1 MKLTWLDNLKVSKKL
16 SVGFGLIL
24 LGVLTVTAIGYLS
37 TNLLIERL
45 GKAARV
51 SEVKA
56 DALSLRIAAQTYTA
70 KPDASNSQGYTA
82 ALDNLGKTIEEGLKI
97 LTVPANADI
106 LRGIRDQ
113 AGVLRQT
120 FSQLVDNNRQIDQ
133 AMQPLITISEQVSG
147 SFETLLQ
154 KTFDDVSRSLDQSG
168 IDQVKI
174 AGDLRNGMTN
184 FRLVFR
190 RYISIPTA
198 ENRQITFDAAD
209 SLIAQVGSA
218 RNQLPNKAAPAVDE
232 ALAALQQYKSLMVS
246 ISQLMQQSDQI
257 RDSLRQQSMDIVT
270 STEKLMAGQV
280 VSANKEKDSA
290 VTQLLTVAVIVLL
303 LGIFAAILIT
313 RQITRPLDST
323 VIAARRIADGDLT
336 NDLSTTRQDELGLL
350 QNTMQHMTVSLRT
363 LIGGISNGVTQI
375 ATAAEELSA
384 VSEQTSAGVTQQKLE
399 VDQVATAM
407 NQMASTVQEVA
418 QNTEDASQAARQA
431 SDRAAHG
438 SSVVQHATREISQLA
453 GEVGQLGEA
462 MQRLIQDSD
471 KIGGVIDVIKAVAE
485 QTNLLALNAA
495 IEAARAGEQGR
506 GFAVVADE
514 VRSLAQRTQ
523 SSTTEIEALIKSLQ
537 DGTGA
542 ASELMNASRQRTEG
556 TVALARQ
563 AEESLLE
570 ITHSIVTI
578 EQMSQQISAAAEE
591 QSAVT
596 DEINRSVISVRD
608 IADQSATATE
618 QSAASTVELARL
630 AATCRTWLRA
640 SGSDGRHFQIVAKF
654 KRLTLQKERRWQSAL
669 LHQLQKP
676 SGPLVLRIQQNFAR
690 GAVRHD
696 AAALHEQHP
705 VSDVLSEFH
714 LVGHQ

>member
-1 MKLTWLDNLKVSKKL
+1 MMKSTWLDNLKVSKKL
-16 SVGFGLIL
+16 SIGFGLIL
-24 LGVLTVTAIGYLS
+24 LGVLTVTTIGYLS
-37 TNLLIERL
+37 ANLLIERL
-45 GKAARV
+45 GKASKVA
-51 SEVKA
+51 EVKA
-56 DALSLRIAAQTYTA
+56 DALSIRIAAQIYTA
-70 KPDASNSQGYTA
+70 KPDAGNAQGYGS
-82 ALDNLGKTIEEGLKI
+82 ALDNMGKTIEEGLSI
-97 LTVPANADI
+97 LTVPANAEL

-113 AGVLRQT
+113 AGGLRQT
-120 FSQLVDNNRQIDQ
+120 FSQLVDNNQKIDQ
-133 AMQPLITISEQVSG
+133 AMQPLIAISEQVSG

-154 KTFDDVSRSLDQSG
+154 KTFEDASRALDQNA

-198 ENRQITFDAAD
+198 ENRQITFDSAD

-218 RNQLPNKAAPAVDE
+218 RSRLPSQAGPAVDT
-232 ALAALQQYKSLMVS
+232 ALAALQQYKLLMVS
-246 ISQLMQQSDQI
+246 ISQLMQQNDQI
-257 RDSLRQQSMDIVT
+257 RDTLRQESLDIVK
-270 STEKLMAGQV
+270 SAEGLMAGQV
-280 VSANKEKDSA
+280 VSANKEKGSA
-290 VTQLLTVAVIVLL
+290 VAQLFTVATIVLL

-336 NDLSTTRQDELGLL
+336 NDISTTRQDELGLL

-384 VSEQTSAGVTQQKLE
+384 VSEQTSAGVTQQKME

-431 SDRAAHG
+431 SERAAHG

-453 GEVGQLGEA
+453 GEVGQLGQA

-523 SSTTEIEALIKSLQ
+523 KSTTEIEALIQALQ
-537 DGTGA
+537 QGTGA
-542 ASELMNASRQRTEG
+542 ASDLMDASRQRTEG
-556 TVALARQ
+556 TVQLARQ
-563 AEESLLE
+563 AEQALVE
-570 ITHSIVTI
+570 ITHSIGTI

-630 AATCRTWLRA
+630 
-640 SGSDGRHFQIVAKF
+640 GSNLQGMVARF
-654 KRLTLQKERRWQSAL
+654 
-669 LHQLQKP
+669 
-676 SGPLVLRIQQNFAR
+676 RI
-690 GAVRHD
+690 
-696 AAALHEQHP
+696 
-705 VSDVLSEFH
+705 
-714 LVGHQ
+714 

>member
-1 MKLTWLDNLKVSKKL
+1 MKSTWLDNLNVSKKL
-16 SVGFGLIL
+16 SIGFGLIL
-24 LGVLTVTAIGYLS
+24 VGVLTVTTMGYLS
-37 TNLLIERL
+37 ANLLIERL
-45 GKAARV
+45 GKAAKV
-51 SEVKA
+51 AEVKA
-56 DALSLRIAAQTYTA
+56 DALSIRIAAQIYAA
-70 KPDASNSQGYTA
+70 KPDAGNAQSYGT
-82 ALDNLGKTIEEGLKI
+82 ALDNLGKTIEDGLKI
-97 LTVPANADI
+97 LTVPANADL

-113 AGVLRQT
+113 AGALRQT
-120 FSQLVDNNRQIDQ
+120 FSQLVDNNQKIDQ
-133 AMQPLITISEQVSG
+133 AMQPLISISEQVSG
-147 SFETLLQ
+147 SFETLLH
-154 KTFDDVSRSLDQSG
+154 KTFEDASRALDQNA

-190 RYISIPTA
+190 RYISIPTT

-209 SLIAQVGSA
+209 SLIAQVIRA
-218 RNQLPNKAAPAVDE
+218 RTRLPNEAGPAVDA
-232 ALAALQQYKSLMVS
+232 ALAALQQYKALMAS
-246 ISQLMQQSDQI
+246 ISQMMQQNDQV
-257 RDSLRQQSMDIVT
+257 RDTLRQQSLDIVK
-270 STEKLMAGQV
+270 STEALMAGQV
-280 VSANKEKDSA
+280 VSANKEKSSA
-290 VTQLLTVAVIVLL
+290 VAQVFTVALIVLL

-313 RQITRPLDST
+313 RQITRPLNAT

-336 NDLSTTRQDELGLL
+336 NDISTTRQDELGLL

-375 ATAAEELSA
+375 ATASEELSA
-384 VSEQTSAGVTQQKLE
+384 VSEQTSAGVTHQKME

-418 QNTEDASQAARQA
+418 QNTEDASQAARLA

-453 GEVGQLGEA
+453 GEVGQLGHA

-523 SSTTEIEALIKSLQ
+523 QSTTEIEALIQALQ
-537 DGTGA
+537 HGTGA
-542 ASELMNASRQRTEG
+542 ASDLMDASRQRTEG
-556 TVALARQ
+556 TVELARQ
-563 AEESLLE
+563 AEQALVE
-570 ITHSIVTI
+570 ITRSISTI

-608 IADQSATATE
+608 IADQSAAATE

-630 AATCRTWLRA
+630 
-640 SGSDGRHFQIVAKF
+640 GSDLQGMVARF
-654 KRLTLQKERRWQSAL
+654 
-669 LHQLQKP
+669 
-676 SGPLVLRIQQNFAR
+676 RI
-690 GAVRHD
+690 
-696 AAALHEQHP
+696 
-705 VSDVLSEFH
+705 
-714 LVGHQ
+714 

>member
-1 MKLTWLDNLKVSKKL
+1 MKSTWLDNLKVSKKL

-24 LGVLTVTAIGYLS
+24 LGVMTVTAIGYLS

-56 DALSLRIAAQTYTA
+56 DALSLRIAAQAYTA

-113 AGVLRQT
+113 AGGLRQT

-133 AMQPLITISEQVSG
+133 AMQPLITISGQVSG

-154 KTFDDVSRSLDQSG
+154 KTLDDVSRSLDQSG

-209 SLIAQVGSA
+209 SLIAQVSSA
-218 RNQLPNKAAPAVDE
+218 RNQLPNKAGPAVDE
-232 ALAALQQYKSLMVS
+232 ALVALQQYKSLMVS
-246 ISQLMQQSDQI
+246 ISQLMQQNDQI

-431 SDRAAHG
+431 SDRATHG
-438 SSVVQHATREISQLA
+438 SSVVQNATREISQLA

-542 ASELMNASRQRTEG
+542 ASDLMNASRQRTEG

-630 AATCRTWLRA
+630 
-640 SGSDGRHFQIVAKF
+640 GSDLQDMVARF
-654 KRLTLQKERRWQSAL
+654 
-669 LHQLQKP
+669 
-676 SGPLVLRIQQNFAR
+676 RI
-690 GAVRHD
+690 
-696 AAALHEQHP
+696 
-705 VSDVLSEFH
+705 
-714 LVGHQ
+714 

>member
-1 MKLTWLDNLKVSKKL
+1 MKSTWLDNLNVSKKL
-16 SVGFGLIL
+16 SIGFGLIL
-24 LGVLTVTAIGYLS
+24 VGVLTVTTMGYLS
-37 TNLLIERL
+37 ANLLIERL
-45 GKAARV
+45 GKAAKV
-51 SEVKA
+51 AEVKA
-56 DALSLRIAAQTYTA
+56 DALSIRIAAQIYAA
-70 KPDASNSQGYTA
+70 KPDAGNAQSYGT
-82 ALDNLGKTIEEGLKI
+82 ALDNLGKTIEDGLKI
-97 LTVPANADI
+97 LTVPANADL

-113 AGVLRQT
+113 AGALRQT
-120 FSQLVDNNRQIDQ
+120 FSQLVDNNQKIDQ
-133 AMQPLITISEQVSG
+133 AMQPLISISEQVSG
-147 SFETLLQ
+147 SFETLLH
-154 KTFDDVSRSLDQSG
+154 KTFEDASRALDQNA

-190 RYISIPTA
+190 RYISIPTT

-209 SLIAQVGSA
+209 SLIAQVISA
-218 RNQLPNKAAPAVDE
+218 RTRLPNEAGPAVDA
-232 ALAALQQYKSLMVS
+232 ALAALQQYKALMAS
-246 ISQLMQQSDQI
+246 ISQMMQQNDQV
-257 RDSLRQQSMDIVT
+257 RDTLRQQSLDIVK
-270 STEKLMAGQV
+270 SAEALMAGQV
-280 VSANKEKDSA
+280 VSANKEKSSA
-290 VTQLLTVAVIVLL
+290 VAQVFTVALIVLL

-313 RQITRPLDST
+313 RQITRPLNAT

-336 NDLSTTRQDELGLL
+336 NDISTTRQDELGLL

-375 ATAAEELSA
+375 ATASEELSA
-384 VSEQTSAGVTQQKLE
+384 VSEQTSAGVTHQKME

-418 QNTEDASQAARQA
+418 QNTEDASQAARLA

-453 GEVGQLGEA
+453 GEVGQLGHA

-523 SSTTEIEALIKSLQ
+523 QSTTEIEALIQALQ
-537 DGTGA
+537 HGTGA
-542 ASELMNASRQRTEG
+542 ASDLMDASRQRTEG
-556 TVALARQ
+556 TVELARQ
-563 AEESLLE
+563 AEQALVE
-570 ITHSIVTI
+570 ITRSISTI

-608 IADQSATATE
+608 IADQSAAATE

-630 AATCRTWLRA
+630 
-640 SGSDGRHFQIVAKF
+640 GSDLQGMVARF
-654 KRLTLQKERRWQSAL
+654 
-669 LHQLQKP
+669 
-676 SGPLVLRIQQNFAR
+676 RI
-690 GAVRHD
+690 
-696 AAALHEQHP
+696 
-705 VSDVLSEFH
+705 
-714 LVGHQ
+714 

>member
-1 MKLTWLDNLKVSKKL
+1 MKSTWLDNLKVSKKL

-24 LGVLTVTAIGYLS
+24 LGVMTVTAIGYLS

-56 DALSLRIAAQTYTA
+56 DALSLRIAAQAYTA

-113 AGVLRQT
+113 AGGLRQT

-154 KTFDDVSRSLDQSG
+154 KTLDDVSRSLDQSG

-209 SLIAQVGSA
+209 SLIAQVSSA
-218 RNQLPNKAAPAVDE
+218 RNQLPNKAGPAVDE
-232 ALAALQQYKSLMVS
+232 ALVALQQYKSLMVS
-246 ISQLMQQSDQI
+246 ISQLMQQNDQI
-257 RDSLRQQSMDIVT
+257 RDSLRQQSMDVVT

-350 QNTMQHMTVSLRT
+350 QNTMHHMTVSLRT

-431 SDRAAHG
+431 SDRATHG
-438 SSVVQHATREISQLA
+438 SSVVQNATREISQLA

-542 ASELMNASRQRTEG
+542 ASDLMNASRQRTEG

-630 AATCRTWLRA
+630 
-640 SGSDGRHFQIVAKF
+640 GSNLQNMVARF
-654 KRLTLQKERRWQSAL
+654 
-669 LHQLQKP
+669 
-676 SGPLVLRIQQNFAR
+676 RI
-690 GAVRHD
+690 
-696 AAALHEQHP
+696 
-705 VSDVLSEFH
+705 
-714 LVGHQ
+714 

>member
-1 MKLTWLDNLKVSKKL
+1 MKSTWLDNLKVSKKL
-16 SVGFGLIL
+16 SIGFGLIL

-45 GKAARV
+45 GKAAKV

-70 KPDASNSQGYTA
+70 KPDASNSQGYTS
-82 ALDNLGKTIEEGLKI
+82 ALDNLGKTIEDGLKI
-97 LTVPANADI
+97 LTVPVNADI

-113 AGVLRQT
+113 AGGLKQT

-209 SLIAQVGSA
+209 SLIAQVSSA

-246 ISQLMQQSDQI
+246 ISQLMQQNDQI

-630 AATCRTWLRA
+630 
-640 SGSDGRHFQIVAKF
+640 GSNLQDMVARF
-654 KRLTLQKERRWQSAL
+654 
-669 LHQLQKP
+669 
-676 SGPLVLRIQQNFAR
+676 RI
-690 GAVRHD
+690 
-696 AAALHEQHP
+696 
-705 VSDVLSEFH
+705 
-714 LVGHQ
+714 

>member
-1 MKLTWLDNLKVSKKL
+1 MPRKSLMKSTWLDNLKVSKKL
-16 SVGFGLIL
+16 SIGFGLIL

-45 GKAARV
+45 GKAAKV

-56 DALSLRIAAQTYTA
+56 DALSLRIAAQAYTA
-70 KPDASNSQGYTA
+70 KPDASNSQGYTV
-82 ALDNLGKTIEEGLKI
+82 ALDNLGKTIEDGLKL

-113 AGVLRQT
+113 VGGLRQT

-174 AGDLRNGMTN
+174 AGDLRNGMTS

-209 SLIAQVGSA
+209 SLIAQVSSA
-218 RNQLPNKAAPAVDE
+218 RNQLPNKAGPAVDE
-232 ALAALQQYKSLMVS
+232 ALRALQQYKSLMVS

-290 VTQLLTVAVIVLL
+290 VTQLLMVAVIVLL

-350 QNTMQHMTVSLRT
+350 QNTMHQMTVSLRT

-570 ITHSIVTI
+570 ITHSIGTI

-630 AATCRTWLRA
+630 
-640 SGSDGRHFQIVAKF
+640 GSNLQGMVARF
-654 KRLTLQKERRWQSAL
+654 
-669 LHQLQKP
+669 
-676 SGPLVLRIQQNFAR
+676 RI
-690 GAVRHD
+690 
-696 AAALHEQHP
+696 
-705 VSDVLSEFH
+705 
-714 LVGHQ
+714 

>member
-1 MKLTWLDNLKVSKKL
+1 MKSTWLDNLNVSKKL
-16 SVGFGLIL
+16 SIGFGMIL

-45 GKAARV
+45 GKASRV
-51 SEVKA
+51 AEVKA
-56 DALSLRIAAQTYTA
+56 DVLSIRIAAQIYAA
-70 KPDASNSQGYTA
+70 KPDAGNAQSYGT
-82 ALDNLGKTIEEGLKI
+82 ALDSLGKTIEEGLRI

-106 LRGIRDQ
+106 LRSIRDQ
-113 AGVLRQT
+113 AGGLRLT
-120 FSQLVDNNRQIDQ
+120 FNQLVDNNQKIDQ
-133 AMQPLITISEQVSG
+133 AMQPLIAISEQVSA

-154 KTFDDVSRSLDQSG
+154 KTFEDASRSLDQNS

-198 ENRQITFDAAD
+198 DNKQITFDAAD
-209 SLIAQVGSA
+209 GLIAQVTSA
-218 RNQLPNKAAPAVDE
+218 RTLLPNQAMPAVDT

-246 ISQLMQQSDQI
+246 ISQMMQQNDQI
-257 RDSLRQQSMDIVT
+257 RDTLRQQSLDILK
-270 STEKLMAGQV
+270 SADGLMAGQV

-290 VTQLLTVAVIVLL
+290 VTQLLTVALIALL
-303 LGIFAAILIT
+303 LGVLAAILIT
-313 RQITRPLDST
+313 RQITRPLNAT

-336 NDLSTTRQDELGLL
+336 NDISTTRQDELGLL

-384 VSEQTSAGVTQQKLE
+384 VSEQTSAGVTQQKME

-418 QNTEDASQAARQA
+418 QNTEDAAQAARQA

-453 GEVGQLGEA
+453 GEVGQLGQA

-514 VRSLAQRTQ
+514 VRNLAQRTA
-523 SSTTEIEALIKSLQ
+523 SSTKEIQTIIEDLQKGSRQAATAMSDSLQ
-537 DGTGA
+537 GVGRCVENSQR
-542 ASELMNASRQRTEG
+542 ASESLRSVGEGIGHITQLNGLIATTTEQQATASRE
-556 TVALARQ
+556 
-563 AEESLLE
+563 
-570 ITHSIVTI
+570 
-578 EQMSQQISAAAEE
+578 
-591 QSAVT
+591 
-596 DEINRSVISVRD
+596 
-608 IADQSATATE
+608 IADQLRSVQAIAEHTAANIGVLASSS
-618 QSAASTVELARL
+618 QSLSPLAVRL
-630 AATCRTWLRA
+630 AAL
-640 SGSDGRHFQIVAKF
+640 G
-654 KRLTLQKERRWQSAL
+654 QS
-669 LHQLQKP
+669 
-676 SGPLVLRIQQNFAR
+676 
-690 GAVRHD
+690 
-696 AAALHEQHP
+696 
-705 VSDVLSEFH
+705 FH
-714 LVGHQ
+714 N